1 MDVWV
6 MLVAGFVGFLMLRH
20 SFAPAPLVMG
30 LILGKLVEESF
41 SQSMILLDN
50 QWWRLLESPIVD
62 LFFALT
68 LLSLCWPL
76 ISMRLGR
83 RG

>member
-1 MDVWV
+1 
-6 MLVAGFVGFLMLRH
+6 MLRH
-20 SFAPAPLVMG
+20 GFAPAPLVMG

-50 QWWRLLESPIVD
+50 RWWRLLESPVVD

-68 LLSLCWPL
+68 ILGLAWPFLSSWMAKR
-76 ISMRLGR
+76 SAR
-83 RG
+83 RAGAAAAD